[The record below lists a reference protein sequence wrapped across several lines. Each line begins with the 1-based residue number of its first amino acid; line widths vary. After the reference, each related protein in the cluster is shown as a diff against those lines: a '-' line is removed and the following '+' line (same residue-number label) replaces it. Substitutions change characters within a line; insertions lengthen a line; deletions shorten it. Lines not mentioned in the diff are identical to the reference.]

1 MTQVT
6 VNLDDELFKKLDKQR
21 KETGLS
27 MSMLI
32 QLALRGKEVTDR
44 SSR

>member
-21 KETGLS
+21 RETGLS

-44 SSR
+44 SGR